1 MEGTAMEAYR
11 AMIGT
16 LKKKAMQELKL
27 PEGEIIVRSLRPEDL
42 GLTNPDWTF
51 TITANSWN
59 LLAPNYT
66 VADNRFVGVNAVF
79 VAESGEQAVTQL
91 KVTSMGKDKR
101 YWQIQGAN
109 FLQDQTEYFDD
120 PITVDQ
126 NTPITIMGYAPSGTS
141 DTAFRCIFLGAVAE
155 KKGVLVS

>member
-1 MEGTAMEAYR
+1 MEAYR
-11 AMIGT
+11 TMVGS

-51 TITANSWN
+51 NIAASSWN
-59 LLAPNYT
+59 ILIPAYT
-66 VADNRFVGVNAVF
+66 IADNRFVGINGVF

-91 KVTSMGKDKR
+91 KVTREGQVKR
-101 YWQIQGAN
+101 FWQIQGAN

-126 NTPITIMGYAPSGTS
+126 NTPLTIQGYAPSGTS

-155 KKGVLVS
+155 KRGVLVA